1 MNRKNKELLAI
12 AEATDTWAGYLVSFS
27 PQNQAILKAI
37 ANTPKTTDEVARKII
52 QSPRSIQSAVN
63 LLLRHK
69 ILIRQPQGYAV
80 ANANF
85 AAYLAKTRIVLDKDK
100 VAIEVHNAVVRALC
114 PLLEGLDEQGMIEVN
129 GNYLAGMVADI
140 ARDVVMEKWRR
151 L

>member
-27 PQNQAILKAI
+27 PQTQAILKAI
-37 ANTPKTTDEVARKII
+37 ANTPKSADEVARRII
-52 QSPRSIQSAVN
+52 QSPRSIQSAIN

-85 AAYLAKTRIVLDKDK
+85 AAYLAKARIVLDKDK
-100 VAIEVHNAVVRALC
+100 VAIEVHNAVSRALC

-140 ARDVVMEKWRR
+140 ARDVVMEKWR
-151 L
+151 

>member
-1 MNRKNKELLAI
+1 MNKKTKELLAI
-12 AEATDTWAGYLVSFS
+12 AERSGDWSIYLMGFS
-27 PQNQAILKAI
+27 PQEQLILKAI

-100 VAIEVHNAVVRALC
+100 VAIEVHNAVSRALC

-129 GNYLAGMVADI
+129 GNYLTGMVSDMATDL
-140 ARDVVMEKWRR
+140 VMGKWRD